1 MKEYIIEVE
10 NENEDTL
17 DMITEAL
24 NAFNISAYVYEKEEE
39 EEATKNE

>member
-24 NAFNISAYVYEKEEE
+24 NAFNISAYVYGVYSIKE
-39 EEATKNE
+39 AI